1 LCFFARTHAML
12 PTSPTPQDT
21 DSPDLLWHVAHTKP
35 RCEKKFAALLT
46 AEGFTH
52 ELPLARVQRR
62 YGVRIRV
69 HAKPLFPGYVFTRV
83 PVALRTRCYQQN
95 LIVRLIAVTDE
106 PKFLIQL
113 EDVRRVLASGLETAV
128 RPLFAKGRMVQ
139 VVSGPL
145 RGMHG
150 VVDDP
155 DRPGGVI
162 IMMDALQQGVL
173 VKIPAVDLRLV

>member
-1 LCFFARTHAML
+1 M
-12 PTSPTPQDT
+12 PS
-21 DSPDLLWHVAHTKP
+21 DSPNLQDADNLDACWHVAHTKP

-52 ELPLARVQRR
+52 ELPVTRVQRR

-69 HAKPLFPGYVFTRV
+69 HVKPLFPGYVFTRV
-83 PVALRTRCYQQN
+83 PVTLRSRCYQQN
-95 LIVRLIAVTDE
+95 LIVRLIEVTDE
-106 PKFLIQL
+106 ATFLTQL
-113 EDVRRVLASGLETAV
+113 EAVRRVLASGLETFV